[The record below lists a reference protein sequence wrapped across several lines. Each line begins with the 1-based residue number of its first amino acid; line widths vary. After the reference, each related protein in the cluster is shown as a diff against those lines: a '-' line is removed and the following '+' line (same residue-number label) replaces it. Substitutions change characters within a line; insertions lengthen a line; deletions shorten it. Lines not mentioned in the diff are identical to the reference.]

1 MGLDMYLKAK
11 RFYYDEAKALEIINL
26 TMPENNPFKRLRQAE
41 VTIEIGYWRKAN
53 EIHNWFV
60 NNVQDGEDNC
70 AEYWVSKENIESLL
84 ATVREVLNNP
94 KLAEKLL
101 PTQGG
106 FFFGPTEYD
115 EYYFAGLRET
125 EEMLANVVSFVK
137 DNPAFHLYYQ
147 SSW

>member
-11 RFYYDEAKALEIINL
+11 RFYYDEARAQEIINL
-26 TMPENNPFKRLRQAE
+26 TMPENHPFKKLRQAD

-84 ATVREVLNNP
+84 ATVRKVLDDP
-94 KLAEKLL
+94 KLAEELL

-106 FFFGPTEYD
+106 FFFGSTEYD
-115 EYYFAGLRET
+115 ECYFAGLRET

-137 DNPAFHLYYQ
+137 DNPAFHLYYE

>member
-11 RFYYDEAKALEIINL
+11 KFYYDEAEGNAIIKLAL
-26 TMPENNPFKRLRQAE
+26 PENHPFKKLRSAE
-41 VTIEIGYWRKAN
+41 VCIEIGYWRKAN

-70 AEYWVSKENIESLL
+70 REYYVTSEHIEELL
-84 ATVREVLNNP
+84 ATVREVLDNP
-94 KLAEKLL
+94 KLAENML

-106 FFFGPTEYD
+106 FFFGSTEYD
-115 EYYFAGLRET
+115 EYYFSELRHT
-125 EEMLANVVSFVK
+125 EEMLANVLSFVR
-137 DNPAFHLYYQ
+137 DNPGYHLYYQ

>member
-11 RFYYDEAKALEIINL
+11 KFYYDEAEGNAIIKL
-26 TMPENNPFKRLRQAE
+26 AMPDNHPFKKLRSAD
-41 VTIEIGYWRKAN
+41 VYIEIGYWRKAN

-70 AEYWVSKENIESLL
+70 REYYVDPKHIEELL
-84 ATVREVLNNP
+84 ATVREVLDNP
-94 KLAEKLL
+94 KLAENML

-106 FFFGPTEYD
+106 FFFGSTEYD
-115 EYYFAGLRET
+115 EYYFSELRHT
-125 EEMLANVVSFVK
+125 EEMLANVLGFVR
-137 DNPAFHLYYQ
+137 DNPGYHLYYQ

>member
-11 RFYYDEAKALEIINL
+11 RFYYDEAKALEIINT
-26 TMPENNPFKRLRQAE
+26 TMPENHPFKKLKQAE

-70 AEYWVSKENIESLL
+70 GEYYVSSEHIEDLL
-84 ATVREVLNNP
+84 ATVREVLDNP
-94 KLAEKLL
+94 KLAENML

-106 FFFGPTEYD
+106 FFFGSTEYD
-115 EYYFAGLRET
+115 EYYFSELRHT
-125 EEMLANVVSFVK
+125 EEMLANVLSFVR
-137 DNPAFHLYYQ
+137 DNPGYHLYYQ

>member
-11 RFYYDEAKALEIINL
+11 RFYFDEAEGNAIIKL
-26 TMPENNPFKRLRQAE
+26 AMPEGHPFKELRSAD
-41 VTIEIGYWRKAN
+41 VCIEIGYWRKAN

-60 NNVQDGEDNC
+60 NNVQKGDDDCGEYYVDP
-70 AEYWVSKENIESLL
+70 KHIETLL

-94 KLAEKLL
+94 KLAETLL

-106 FFFGPTEYD
+106 FFFGSTEYD
-115 EYYFAGLRET
+115 ECYFSGLRHT

>member
-11 RFYYDEAKALEIINL
+11 KFYYDEAEGNAIIKL
-26 TMPENNPFKRLRQAE
+26 AMPDNHPFKNLRSAD
-41 VTIEIGYWRKAN
+41 VCIEIGYWRKAN

-70 AEYWVSKENIESLL
+70 REYYVDPKHIEELL
-84 ATVREVLNNP
+84 ATVREVLDNP
-94 KLAEKLL
+94 KLAENML

-106 FFFGPTEYD
+106 FFFGSTEYD
-115 EYYFAGLRET
+115 EYYFSELRHT
-125 EEMLANVVSFVK
+125 EEMLANVLGFVR
-137 DNPAFHLYYQ
+137 DNPGYHLYYQ